1 MHYKMRLL
9 ELFSG
14 SGSIGKEFRGD
25 VVSVDIE
32 GDPTHK
38 VDILEW
44 GYKEY
49 PPTYFDMIWASP
61 PCVQYSIARTKAF
74 KPRDLVG
81 AAKLVHCALNIIEYF
96 QPRFWFVENPWTGML
111 RKRDVISLLSTPT
124 SFLLQVRFPLPE
136 NTAIWTNAE
145 VELEYC
151 KKDRDAMI
159 GKRHECTAQ
168 RGGDKYSIG
177 FPQCV
182 LYTIPPRLC
191 REICSVVN
199 G

>member
-1 MHYKMRLL
+1 MRLL

-14 SGSIGKEFRGD
+14 SGSIGKEFNGE

-32 GDPTHK
+32 GNPTHK
-38 VDILEW
+38 VDIFDW
-44 GYKEY
+44 DYTVY
-49 PPTYFDMIWASP
+49 PQKYFDIVWASP
-61 PCVQYSIARTKAF
+61 PCVQYSRARTKA
-74 KPRDLVG
+74 KIPRDLEG
-81 AAKLVHCALNIIEYF
+81 ADRLVQRALNLIDYF
-96 QPRFWFVENPWTGML
+96 APTFWFVENPWTSLL
-111 RKRDVISLLSTPT
+111 RKRDVISH
-124 SFLLQVRFPLPE
+124 LPPPKKVSYCKYGYPYQK

-145 VELEYC
+145 IELEYC
-151 KKDRDAMI
+151 KKDCDAMI
-159 GKRHECTAQ
+159 GNRHGCTAQ
-168 RGGDKYSIG
+168 RGGDKFSVG